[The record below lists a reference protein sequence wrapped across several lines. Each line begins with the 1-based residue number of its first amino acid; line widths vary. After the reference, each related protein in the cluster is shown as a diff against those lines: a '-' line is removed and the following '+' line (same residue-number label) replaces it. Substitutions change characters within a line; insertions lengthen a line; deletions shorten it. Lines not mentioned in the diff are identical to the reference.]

1 VVGGKVIP
9 PDDASGISFKFD
21 RDGELEVISKKKK
34 IGLGWVTC
42 QGGIE
47 KRSKTEMKW
56 KWLL

>member
-34 IGLGWVTC
+34 SDLAGSLAKA
-42 QGGIE
+42 E
-47 KRSKTEMKW
+47 
-56 KWLL
+56 